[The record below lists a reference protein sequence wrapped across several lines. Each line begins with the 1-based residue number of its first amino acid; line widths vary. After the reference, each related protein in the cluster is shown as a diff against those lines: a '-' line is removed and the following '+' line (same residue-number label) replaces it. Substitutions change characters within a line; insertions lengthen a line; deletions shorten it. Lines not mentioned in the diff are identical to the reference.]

1 MEAMVELPTAVKD
14 NIACWLSDTA
24 GPDEGAMRTAT
35 LHLEGAQT
43 APKFALCLLE
53 LAAGGREKGIRVA
66 GAISLKNFL
75 KAHWNAE
82 GVMSRDER
90 LEFRNQLVDVV
101 LRVDDLVRK
110 PLAESFLLVTIHDF
124 VREKAW
130 PELVPA
136 LKIAIENIDLMNG
149 SEASDMK
156 ALNCLLGLQ
165 IITKPF
171 QYFLN
176 PTMASEPVP
185 EQLETIS
192 KELLVP
198 FHGTF
203 HQLVQQ
209 VATSKAAEYS
219 QHDIILLVFCK
230 SLDHALKSHMPS
242 ALLGSV
248 DQWFTDLLSLLDS
261 VVLEERVDSLDKQP
275 RLKIWKRSLQICCNM
290 VSRHGVYVD
299 KFLSSLAVAALEIVG
314 KTSNAKNFN
323 QIQQRVIS
331 LGFDLLANILQTEVG
346 WKLIASH
353 FPNLLDKAI
362 FPALMMN
369 EKDLSEWVEEEDEYI
384 QKNLPS
390 NMDVASGSTE
400 DLVTPRRRALN
411 LLGIIA
417 MAKGPQSVRRRKKA
431 GTVKRRR
438 IGSKGANKD
447 DSDRVGD
454 ILVMLYLARYPLP
467 TDGADVQ
474 SDEVLRYYGALI
486 AYGGLQK
493 YLKTLPAAK
502 VALLLERRVFPLYLM
517 VAPSPYVLANAN
529 WILGE
534 LSSCL
539 PEVLRENVYT
549 ALLKALLAP
558 NAGCVS
564 WRPVRASAAAAL
576 ASLLQNG
583 YKPIQWLP
591 LLQATVAGVR
601 MEKES
606 EAAISLQLLTIAV
619 ETGREFVAS
628 YVPAIAAV
636 VQVVTCKNLPSNSE
650 PWPQVAEL
658 GFSAI
663 AALAKAWEAA
673 LSDKDK
679 SKGKDSDKWMV
690 GCATVANV
698 FSELL
703 QRAWLVPLQEGAMPV
718 KPQALCLSDAS
729 VLLKVILR
737 YGQSSADVVEMKM
750 ESLVR
755 VWANLVAASNGWDAH
770 GDEPVFDCIDELI
783 ALQERCSIIQFSL
796 SEVMPSSA
804 PETCERSILDC
815 VVTFLTTAIDSASS
829 AACWRACRNV
839 HALLH
844 ATQFSLEGEALMAF
858 FVPRFCEVASRRLQQ
873 LTSMTVPLA
882 KPLILVITVCFI
894 NLPEEVEKILCFDDN
909 GPDVTEDGSCQ
920 GLLTLAEALAGLAE
934 SEADPSLSL
943 ESEMK
948 ITVIGLQRVMVHII
962 NKNLLQN
969 QNGFTAAHHCLRSL
983 LESMVELKDIME
995 LSESDESGSSS
1006 TSNSDSG
1013 FSSEDDSLDE
1023 TRSEPVAA
1031 TQEET
1036 EGEFLERQAQT
1047 ARDLQAEAC
1056 EEAENGQNEDGHE
1069 LALGPQLNH
1078 STPTRETLPKLYF
1091 AQPTCNIHSIL
1102 LPITPSR
1109 QRETVSCTL
1118 APHASSRM
1126 NAS

>member
-331 LGFDLLANILQTEVG
+331 LGFDLLANILQTEV
-346 WKLIASH
+346 
-353 FPNLLDKAI
+353 
-362 FPALMMN
+362 
-369 EKDLSEWVEEEDEYI
+369 DLSEWVEEEDEYI